1 VKSAYVYY
9 RIDPAQAALAS
20 DRIDAL
26 LAVMARHCGQPPRR
40 MSRCDDPATWME
52 VYEGIADLSAFA
64 TTLKTAVQTFDCT
77 AFIQGERHL
86 ECFSLTGSGP
96 PGSTEPGN

>member
-1 VKSAYVYY
+1 MKSAYVYY
-9 RIDPAQAALAS
+9 RIDPAQAALAA

-26 LAVMARHCGQPPRR
+26 LSMMAGHCGQPPRR
-40 MSRCDDPATWME
+40 MSRCDDPETWME
-52 VYEGIADLSAFA
+52 VYEGIADVTAFA
-64 TTLKTAVQTFDCT
+64 STLKMAVQAFNCA

-96 PGSTEPGN
+96 PGSTNPRS